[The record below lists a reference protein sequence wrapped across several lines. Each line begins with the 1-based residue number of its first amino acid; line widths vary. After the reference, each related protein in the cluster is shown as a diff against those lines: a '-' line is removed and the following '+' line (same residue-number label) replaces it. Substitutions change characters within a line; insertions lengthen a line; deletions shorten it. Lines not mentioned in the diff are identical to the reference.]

1 KGEKIMELL
10 SCEAVKKLVEEG
22 IPESGVEV
30 KDLTGTSDHFHIR
43 VTSPAFEGKSLLDQ
57 HKMVQKSLGRYL
69 GQEIHAVEI
78 KTITG

>member
-1 KGEKIMELL
+1 
-10 SCEAVKKLVEEG
+10 
-22 IPESGVEV
+22 VEV

-57 HKMVQKSLGRYL
+57 HKMVQKSLGRFL